1 MDFKDFSKEAR
12 LKEEARINDLTNKV
26 VAKATKM
33 ALDKFSKVY
42 GITTK
47 VAAQKTDLKEFK
59 HNYLSGKIA
68 SVLSIDTKNG
78 VKEVPFT
85 ILVKA
90 SEPSILE
97 SDAIMQDKIANTE
110 GSLEKEINAIL
121 ARQNQKLANYEVE
134 EENNKKIIA
143 DLSKGISLEASRKEH
158 IFKEAK
164 KGKKEVG
171 HNSLS
176 TVTTPTNIFNKLVD
190 YFTYPKT
197 FFPPMK
203 VGAIVDIG
211 GVKYKYIG
219 DEATMT
225 EPAGNTNGTIA
236 RFELA
241 NKKKASLNV
250 KAIPTEPFAA
260 PEDVVYENADYIILL
275 NTAPTIPENIG
286 ETAAVYT
293 IKSNL
298 GKDTR
303 GGIIGQCA
311 VVVNDAGYALR
322 GLKRFPEELEP
333 SKLSEDTLMEAY
345 SIVQKDYESRIANI
359 NKYSAKEE
367 NLDKKADDLKYLR
380 LSNLLNEYKYDGLI
394 SDTIE
399 MDGKKILASTPETIN
414 DLEHKVKDI
423 GFYCDVITDNEDNRF
438 LRIYIEDKAA
448 SENIDIN
455 KKADLQTV
463 DGFLTQLKVTAARE
477 YNFEDEDFLN
487 TDFSEISQ
495 KGYGTLNSVMAAVAT
510 KYGYRTASSLY
521 NIVKTLKKNN
531 KTKIKDL
538 VEVAAGKAERQKARE
553 SLSGSEKS
561 EVKDLS
567 KDEKR
572 DFFAEKEDVL
582 NLSERDSFSFFK
594 NDDYVEDNIKNWG
607 ISPEDASLFIDSRNY
622 YNEGLP
628 KNDVNTKLVEVACQ
642 DPKSALKALNF
653 LFRSGAEEGDK
664 IIDDTKIDSTY
675 KKMLFQA
682 ASKGDPYKNLKDFPE
697 ALVDKYAFGEG
708 VSKVKEEINPVED
721 YGDGAVVIEEN
732 VRKAIKTK
740 TPEELAEYCKKY
752 NIIEVLKKEIEDL
765 KNSIKS
771 YTKEQRAEV
780 GTTFEED
787 IDEETGEFIEKEE
800 SLKVKADDEQDKLK
814 EQEEQ
819 EEVKEKLKNQFAQE
833 DFREDFN
840 KEKEDYGGESTEKPT
855 SISDVE
861 TKVDLEKVQVSDDED
876 EDNETNRMVD
886 KFTKGVKVPVL
897 TEIDELRVDYKRYKL
912 LKNLLEKLEDKLSK
926 VNGENND

>member
-33 ALDKFSKVY
+33 ALDKFSRVY

-59 HNYLSGKIA
+59 RNYLSGKIA

-97 SDAIMQDKIANTE
+97 SDVIMQDKIANTE

-121 ARQNQKLANYEVE
+121 ARQNQKLANFEVE

-236 RFELA
+236 RFELV
-241 NKKKASLNV
+241 NKKKASLNK
-250 KAIPTEPFAA
+250 KASLSE
-260 PEDVVYENADYIILL
+260 ED
-275 NTAPTIPENIG
+275 
-286 ETAAVYT
+286 
-293 IKSNL
+293 IKKI
-298 GKDTR
+298 KDM
-303 GGIIGQCA
+303 
-311 VVVNDAGYALR
+311 AGYISDQDEEQQKRSLIDAALHL
-322 GLKRFPEELEP
+322 GYEE
-333 SKLSEDTLMEAY
+333 KDIEDAFGEFFVSPLGVATM
-345 SIVQKDYESRIANI
+345 
-359 NKYSAKEE
+359 
-367 NLDKKADDLKYLR
+367 DKKADDLKYLK
-380 LSNLLNEYKYDGLI
+380 LSNLLNDYKYNGLI

-399 MDGKKILASTPETIN
+399 MDGKTILASTPETIN

-423 GFYCDVITDNEDNRF
+423 GFYCDVVTDNNDNRF
-438 LRIYIEDKAA
+438 LRIYIDDKVASVNENYQIVAAKKKDEKKEVKEDKKQ
-448 SENIDIN
+448 EE
-455 KKADLQTV
+455 KKVDLT
-463 DGFLTQLKVTAARE
+463 
-477 YNFEDEDFLN
+477 DEELLN
-487 TDFSEISQ
+487 TSVANFPEEGVKGVTLWEIQ
-495 KGYGTLNSVMAAVAT
+495 KALA
-510 KYGYRTASSLY
+510 KEYGYAKPDSLT
-521 NIVKTLKKNN
+521 NIKKRLKKDPSS
-531 KTKIKDL
+531 TVRDL
-538 VEVAAGKAERQKARE
+538 VEIAAGRAGRQKE
-553 SLSGSEKS
+553 MFGSKEKS
-561 EVKDLS
+561 ETIGKS
-567 KDEKR
+567 IDEKR
-572 DFFAEKEDVL
+572 DFFAETEDVL
-582 NLSERDSFSFFK
+582 SLSETDSYRFFK
-594 NDDYVEDNIKNWG
+594 NDSYVEDNIKNWG
-607 ISPEDASLFIDSRNY
+607 ISPEDAALFIDSRNF
-622 YNEGLP
+622 YNNGLP

-642 DPKSALKALNF
+642 DPKSALITLNY
-653 LFRSGAEEGDK
+653 LFRSNPEDGDK
-664 IIDDTKIDSTY
+664 IVDDTKIDSTY
-675 KKMLFQA
+675 KQNLFQA
-682 ASKGDPYKNLKDFPE
+682 AANGDPYKNLKDFPE

-708 VSKVKEEINPVED
+708 VSKVKEEITPIED
-721 YGDGAVVIEEN
+721 YGDGAVVIEET
-732 VRKAIKTK
+732 VRKAIRTK
-740 TPEELAEYCKKY
+740 SPEELAEYCKKY
-752 NIIEVLKKEIEDL
+752 NVIEVLKKEIEDL
-765 KNSIKS
+765 KKSINS

-780 GTTFEED
+780 GATFEED

-800 SLKVKADDEQDKLK
+800 SLKVKADEDQDKLK

-819 EEVKEKLKNQFAQE
+819 EEIKEKLKNQFAKE

-840 KEKEDYGGESTEKPT
+840 KEKEDYGGESTEETT
-855 SISDVE
+855 SISDIE
-861 TKVDLEKVQVSDDED
+861 TKVDLEKVQVSDEDED

-886 KFTKGVKVPVL
+886 KFTRGVEEPVL
-897 TEIDELRVDYKRYKL
+897 TEIDELRADYKRYKL

>member
-241 NKKKASLNV
+241 NKKKASLNK
-250 KAIPTEPFAA
+250 KAALTE
-260 PEDVVYENADYIILL
+260 ED
-275 NTAPTIPENIG
+275 
-286 ETAAVYT
+286 
-293 IKSNL
+293 IKKI
-298 GKDTR
+298 KDM
-303 GGIIGQCA
+303 
-311 VVVNDAGYALR
+311 AGYIADQDEEQQKRSLIDAALHL
-322 GLKRFPEELEP
+322 GYEE
-333 SKLSEDTLMEAY
+333 KDIEDAFGEFFVSPLGVATT
-345 SIVQKDYESRIANI
+345 
-359 NKYSAKEE
+359 
-367 NLDKKADDLKYLR
+367 DKKADDLKYLR

-912 LKNLLEKLEDKLSK
+912 LKDLLEKLEDKLSK